1 MKFHPRRC
9 VAASAA
15 VLAAL
20 TACTSDDDG
29 DGADPGAAD
38 GSART
43 PSVLADLDRLIA
55 DADAYRFVADVHR
68 GDASF
73 ADGERTRVG
82 TDISA
87 VFRRATDGNAAALLA
102 EVRQAYA
109 DATEEGCR
117 IDGRVDGVDFDD
129 SGPVEDSDFAEY
141 VRAGDALP
149 VSDEAG
155 ALGALV
161 AFDGGDE
168 VVEDPYY
175 EWDLPDGL
183 DNIDVIGAI
192 GVDVPGDVFPG
203 LGTLTLPAV
212 TLDGVAA
219 DAMTVDA
226 PIRWTPSEEEDRTL
240 VVMEVRGDDDADG
253 ILVIECVTDD
263 DGSFVLPD
271 ATLARL
277 PASVTGF
284 VGYGVERTRH
294 RVVGIGEAVVITGSA
309 AFRAVP

>member
-1 MKFHPRRC
+1 MKAHPRRR
-9 VAASAA
+9 VAALA

-20 TACTSDDDG
+20 AACTSDGDDP
-29 DGADPGAAD
+29 DPGTAD

-43 PSVLADLDRLIA
+43 PSVLADLDHLIA
-55 DADAYRFVADVHR
+55 EADAYRFVADVHR

-87 VFRRATDGNAAALLA
+87 VFRRAGDGNAAALLA
-102 EVRQAYA
+102 EVRQAYV
-109 DATEEGCR
+109 DAIDVSCR
-117 IDGRVDGVDFDD
+117 IDGSVDGVDFED
-129 SGPVEDSDFAEY
+129 SGPVEEGGPGEY

-161 AFDGGDE
+161 TFDGGDGAE
-168 VVEDPYY
+168 EDPYY

-183 DNIDVIGAI
+183 DNIDVVGAI
-192 GVDVPGDVFPG
+192 GVEVPGDVFPG
-203 LGTLTLPAV
+203 LGTVALPAV
-212 TLDGVAA
+212 ALDGVAA
-219 DAMTVDA
+219 DAMTVGT
-226 PIRWTPSEEEDRTL
+226 PIRWTPSEVEDRTL
-240 VVMEVRGDDDADG
+240 IAMEVRGDGVDG
-253 ILVIECVTDD
+253 ALSIECVTDD

-277 PASVTGF
+277 PESVTGF
-284 VGYGVERTRH
+284 VSYGVERTRY
-294 RVVGIGEAVVITGSA
+294 RVEGIGEAVVLVASSS
-309 AFRAVP
+309 FRAAP